1 MDKLHL
7 DKHISRQF
15 NEELESLRQQVM
27 AMGGLAEEMVSDA
40 TRAVVEADTELAQK
54 VVESDDRVNEM
65 EKTIDERCIMVLAR
79 RHPTASDLRL
89 VVAMIKAINDLERI
103 GDEAEKIARMAI
115 SLAEADR
122 PRNNYRELEIMGAT
136 VRGMLHD
143 ALDGFVRLA
152 PEVAVDLVRQD
163 NNVDADYEAVLRQY
177 HTYLIEDSR
186 NTRRIVDA
194 IWVARSMERIGDHAK
209 NIGEYIVYLVEG
221 KDLRHAT
228 LAEMERELGEGNSSS
243 SS

>member
-15 NEELESLRQQVM
+15 NEELEALRQQVM
-27 AMGGLAEEMVSDA
+27 AMGGLAEEMISDA
-40 TRAVVEADTELAQK
+40 TRAVVEGNSELAQK
-54 VVESDDRVNEM
+54 VVEADDRVNEM
-65 EKTIDERCIMVLAR
+65 EKIIDERCIFVLAR
-79 RHPTASDLRL
+79 RQPAASDLRL
-89 VVAMIKAINDLERI
+89 VVAMIKTINDLERI

-115 SLAEADR
+115 SLAEANR
-122 PRNNYRELEIMGAT
+122 PRNNYRELEIMGST

-152 PEVAVDLVRQD
+152 PEVAVHLVRED
-163 NNVDADYEAVLRQY
+163 KNVDADYEAALRQY
-177 HTYLIEDSR
+177 HTYLVEEPRS
-186 NTRRIVDA
+186 TRRILDA

-221 KDLRHAT
+221 KDLRHAS
-228 LAEMERELGEGNSSS
+228 LAEMERELGDENDST
-243 SS
+243 

>member
-27 AMGGLAEEMVSDA
+27 AMGGLAEEMISDA
-40 TRAVVEADTELAQK
+40 TRAVVEGDTELAQK

-65 EKTIDERCIMVLAR
+65 EKAIDERCIMVLAR
-79 RHPTASDLRL
+79 RQPTASDLRL

-122 PRNNYRELEIMGAT
+122 PRNNYRELEIMGTT

-152 PEVAVDLVRQD
+152 PEVAVELVRKD
-163 NNVDADYEAVLRQY
+163 KNVDADYEAALRQY
-177 HTYLIEDSR
+177 HTYLVEDSR
-186 NTRRIVDA
+186 NTRRIIDA

-221 KDLRHAT
+221 KDLRHAS
-228 LAEMERELGEGNSSS
+228 LAEMERELGDGGSSN
-243 SS
+243 

>member
-27 AMGGLAEEMVSDA
+27 TMGGLAEEMISDA
-40 TRAVVEADTELAQK
+40 TRAVVEGDTELAQK
-54 VVESDDRVNEM
+54 VVEADDRVNDM
-65 EKTIDERCIMVLAR
+65 EKAIDERCIFILAR
-79 RHPTASDLRL
+79 RQPTASDLRL
-89 VVAMIKAINDLERI
+89 VVAMLKTINDLERI

-122 PRNNYRELEIMGAT
+122 PRNNYRELEIMGTT

-152 PEVAVDLVRQD
+152 PEVAVALVRED
-163 NNVDADYEAVLRQY
+163 KNVDADYEAALRQY
-177 HTYLIEDSR
+177 HTYLVEEPRS
-186 NTRRIVDA
+186 TRRILDA
-194 IWVARSMERIGDHAK
+194 IWVARSIERIGDHAK

-221 KDLRHAT
+221 KDLRHAS
-228 LAEMERELGEGNSSS
+228 LAEMERELAEDGDSD
-243 SS
+243 

>member
-27 AMGGLAEEMVSDA
+27 TMGGLAEEMISDA
-40 TRAVVEADTELAQK
+40 TRAVVEGDTELAQK
-54 VVESDDRVNEM
+54 VVEADDRVNDM
-65 EKTIDERCIMVLAR
+65 EKAIDERCIFILAR
-79 RHPTASDLRL
+79 RQPTASDLRL
-89 VVAMIKAINDLERI
+89 VVAMLKTINDLERI

-122 PRNNYRELEIMGAT
+122 PRNNYRELEIMGTT

-152 PEVAVDLVRQD
+152 PEVAVDLVRED
-163 NNVDADYEAVLRQY
+163 KNVDADYEAALRQY
-177 HTYLIEDSR
+177 HTYLVEEPRS
-186 NTRRIVDA
+186 TRRILDA
-194 IWVARSMERIGDHAK
+194 IWVARSIERIGDHAK

-221 KDLRHAT
+221 KDLRHAS
-228 LAEMERELGEGNSSS
+228 LAEMERELAEDGDSD
-243 SS
+243 

>member
-27 AMGGLAEEMVSDA
+27 AMGGLAEEMINDA
-40 TRAVVEADTELAQK
+40 TRAVVEGDTELAQK
-54 VVESDDRVNEM
+54 VIASDDRVNEM

-79 RHPTASDLRL
+79 RQPTASDLRL

-122 PRNNYRELEIMGAT
+122 PRNNYRELEIMGTT

-152 PEVAVDLVRQD
+152 PEVAVELVRED
-163 NNVDADYEAVLRQY
+163 KNVDADYEAALRQY
-177 HTYLIEDSR
+177 HTYLVEDSR
-186 NTRRIVDA
+186 NTRRIIDA

-221 KDLRHAT
+221 KDLRHAS
-228 LAEMERELGEGNSSS
+228 LAEMERELGDGSSS
-243 SS
+243 S